1 MLFDLKKI
9 AKITYN
15 FIGFKSKVQKY
26 HLTMFRQ
33 MQFTD
38 NPKYFQI
45 FCFEKYY
52 QGTYQTINYVHIH
65 INVINL
71 DILLIDNYLFGN
83 HFAYINVGILIFF
96 HSFNS
101 IQLKMSKDELWN
113 INV

>member
-1 MLFDLKKI
+1 MGFQPKI
-9 AKITYN
+9 
-15 FIGFKSKVQKY
+15 QKY
-26 HLTMFRQ
+26 QLIMFRQ
-33 MQFTD
+33 MA
-38 NPKYFQI
+38 NPLTAVHRQSKI
-45 FCFEKYY
+45 FSNI